1 MRIVLIVVGS
11 MLLLAANALGQPMQC
26 GTGIINPGD
35 SEAKVLELCGPPA
48 AAKRWTQDIPAGDDA
63 QGLLTGTQI
72 KWAELAYQNGPD
84 QFANKVVIRNGVVYE
99 IKSQ

>member
-1 MRIVLIVVGS
+1 MRTILVIVGS
-11 MLLLAANALGQPMQC
+11 SLLLVATVLAQPMRC

-35 SEAKVLELCGPPA
+35 SEARVLELCGPPA

-63 QGLLTGTQI
+63 EGMMTGTQI
-72 KWAELAYQNGPD
+72 KWAELAYQSGPD
-84 QFANKVVIRNGVVYE
+84 QFVNKVVIRDGRVYE

>member
-1 MRIVLIVVGS
+1 MRTVVIVLGS
-11 MLLLAANALGQPMQC
+11 LSLLAAAALAQPMQC

-63 QGLLTGTQI
+63 EGMMTGVQI

-84 QFANKVVIRNGVVYE
+84 QFVNKVVLRNGVVYE
-99 IKSQ
+99 IKGQ

>member
-1 MRIVLIVVGS
+1 MRIVLIAIGS
-11 MLLLAANALGQPMQC
+11 TLLLAAGVLAQPMQC

-35 SEAKVLELCGPPA
+35 SEAKVLELCGPPV

-72 KWAELAYQNGPD
+72 QWAELGYQNGPD
-84 QFANKVVIRNGVVYE
+84 QFMNKVVIRNGVVYE